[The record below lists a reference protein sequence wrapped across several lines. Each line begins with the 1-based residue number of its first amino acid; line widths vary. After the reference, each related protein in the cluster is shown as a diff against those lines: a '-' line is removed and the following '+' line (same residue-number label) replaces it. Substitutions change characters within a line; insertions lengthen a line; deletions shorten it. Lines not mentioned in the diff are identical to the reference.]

1 MHGSRRDGGQP
12 VLLQTPWAGRGAAPA
27 RRFCRTGVHRRCA
40 AKGLGAAVPK
50 ALGCGTLSEDRWK
63 HWVCTVKS
71 AEGGKDMG
79 SRQSGSAKPPFP
91 GWGVRLH
98 SHPLRWGA
106 PHRPGPCGS
115 GGHLPSTQRGGS
127 LDGEGD
133 IRLHSRTRGLS
144 LRPRPDG
151 PDTRSRTQLP
161 QAASTA
167 PRQLSAP
174 LPRRARFRL
183 ALWGCGD
190 RGARAEAV
198 ARAGD
203 RPRGPCS
210 PPPPPALPSFP
221 NHLGYRN
228 RVLIKSSQGLYAACG
243 WLYAQFQLESG
254 SSAAPD
260 RSWQGLAGSSASAR
274 PPRPQNLK
282 CCSTRLMS
290 RSHGA
295 SRGGSRLRC
304 KHMEIVCKSAP
315 RPFVQ
320 GVYGT

>member
-1 MHGSRRDGGQP
+1 MAPAAREPTPAARPRPLWLLLALSLQTLSPRPPSKDRKEAAVGVGAQGGRAWPFPEVNTGCAGAQGPDAEGRDQRHCGNKRALCGLRLVSAVQTQLPGRGASGARAVHGRRGDGGRP

-50 ALGCGTLSEDRWK
+50 ALGRGTLSEDRWK

-127 LDGEGD
+127 LDSEGD
-133 IRLHSRTRGLS
+133 VRLHSRTRGLS
-144 LRPRPDG
+144 LRPRPD
-151 PDTRSRTQLP
+151 TRSRTQLP
-161 QAASTA
+161 QAASMA

-174 LPRRARFRL
+174 LLRRARFRL

-190 RGARAEAV
+190 
-198 ARAGD
+198 
-203 RPRGPCS
+203 
-210 PPPPPALPSFP
+210 
-221 NHLGYRN
+221 
-228 RVLIKSSQGLYAACG
+228 
-243 WLYAQFQLESG
+243 
-254 SSAAPD
+254 
-260 RSWQGLAGSSASAR
+260 
-274 PPRPQNLK
+274 
-282 CCSTRLMS
+282 
-290 RSHGA
+290 
-295 SRGGSRLRC
+295 
-304 KHMEIVCKSAP
+304 
-315 RPFVQ
+315 
-320 GVYGT
+320 